1 MSRRKKRLL
10 ELPWGTLVDAQ
21 KVDAIDVV
29 DLTPAITMLP
39 AGKPA
44 KPRGSHVVAVH
55 SLGKVFMSEPLEVDD
70 ARALRREVGR
80 LVNRERGELN
90 LMPDDG
96 PVAQVRA
103 AMAKANAL
111 RDWLRLH
118 PDATFGEIVAGTKL
132 DGGDVDEGLS
142 ILTGRGEL
150 EYGGPASGPW
160 YRLT

>member
-1 MSRRKKRLL
+1 MSRRTKQLL

-55 SLGKVFMSEPLEVDD
+55 SLGKVFMSEPLDVLG
-70 ARALRREVGR
+70 ANMLRREVGR
-80 LVNRERGELN
+80 LVNRERGEL
-90 LMPDDG
+90 DVGQWRKGVVYVD
-96 PVAQVRA
+96 VAGNAVR
-103 AMAKANAL
+103 
-111 RDWLRLH
+111 DFLRLH
-118 PDATFGEIVAGTKL
+118 PESSRDEIVGGTHL
-132 DGGDVDEGLS
+132 DGLAVDLGLAR
-142 ILTGRGEL
+142 LADRGEL
-150 EYGGPASGPW
+150 TDNGSASCPT

>member
-1 MSRRKKRLL
+1 VKKQLL

-55 SLGKVFMSEPLEVDD
+55 SLGKVFMSLPLEADD

-80 LVNRERGELN
+80 LVNRERGEL
-90 LMPDDG
+90 DVGQWRKG
-96 PVAQVRA
+96 PTSEAAGNAVR
-103 AMAKANAL
+103 
-111 RDWLRLH
+111 DFLRLH
-118 PDATFGEIVAGTKL
+118 PESSRDEIVGGTHL
-132 DGGDVDEGLS
+132 DGLAVDLGLAR
-142 ILTGRGEL
+142 LADRGEL
-150 EYGGPASGPW
+150 TDNGSASCPT

>member
-1 MSRRKKRLL
+1 MKKRLL

-21 KVDAIDVV
+21 KVDAIDIV

-80 LVNRERGELN
+80 LVNRERGELDVGQWC
-90 LMPDDG
+90 DD
-96 PVAQVRA
+96 PTPEA
-103 AMAKANAL
+103 AANAL
-111 RDWLRLH
+111 RNFLRLH
-118 PDATFGEIVAGTKL
+118 PGADFWEMVDGTNL
-132 DGGDVDEGLS
+132 DGLAVDLGLAR
-142 ILTGRGEL
+142 LVDRGEL
-150 EYGGPASGPW
+150 IDNGSASCPT
-160 YRLT
+160 YRLI